1 MSRCIQ
7 CNIEVLDE
15 AQHCP
20 LCQSALEHTI
30 EVENMYPD
38 IRMRTRKL
46 VMISRIYLFLV
57 IVAEIILVNVSF
69 FFDWSSI
76 VYLINGMAFFY
87 GYMVI
92 RYAILGK
99 SGYIAKTVVLTA
111 LALAMLVAADF
122 VVGYNGWSVNYVLP
136 SGILLIDAGVI
147 LMMVINRKNWQSYM
161 MLEIFMVLCG
171 GVMLLLY
178 LFGIVTSPLMS
189 AVAFNVSV
197 ILFLGTVIIGGRR
210 ARVELK
216 RRFHI

>member
-1 MSRCIQ
+1 MQ

-38 IRMRTRKL
+38 IRMRSRKL
-46 VMISRIYLFLV
+46 VMISRIYLFLA
-57 IVAEIILVNVSF
+57 IVAEIVLVNITLF
-69 FFDWSSI
+69 WDWSSI
-76 VYLINGMAFFY
+76 VYLICGMALFF

-92 RYAILGK
+92 RYAILGT
-99 SGYIAKTVVLTA
+99 SGYIAKTVVLTILA
-111 LALAMLVAADF
+111 LALLVATDF

-136 SGILLIDAGVI
+136 SGILLMDAGI
-147 LMMVINRKNWQSYM
+147 LLFMVINRKNWQSYM
-161 MLEIFMVLCG
+161 MLESFMVLCSS
-171 GVMLLLY
+171 VMLLLY
-178 LFGIVTSPLMS
+178 LFGIVTNPLMS
-189 AVAFNVSV
+189 SVAFNVSV